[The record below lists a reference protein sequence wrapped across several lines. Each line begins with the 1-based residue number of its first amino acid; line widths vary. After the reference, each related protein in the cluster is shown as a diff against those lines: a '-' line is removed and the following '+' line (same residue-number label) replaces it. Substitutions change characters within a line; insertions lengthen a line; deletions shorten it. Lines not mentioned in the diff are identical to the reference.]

1 MTDTTPDFTPEQAAA
16 ATDPQRQEAP
26 AFGASVPAPLLA
38 GAARAAAGPAQV
50 DVAALEERLNMQIEA
65 LAREVTRLRQGGAAG
80 GVHPLQG
87 TAKAIRDMLA
97 THFLH
102 RPGDDGSAV
111 LRLADDT
118 VDAAANAVESGDTST
133 VRDLAGRL
141 ERAINRAHPGPGDHH
156 WIRQAL
162 DFTRNHL
169 LEAADT
175 VTGPSGGG
183 AAAAIGSSAPPAQVV
198 AGSVTGEVS
207 RQPLPAPGQPPA
219 RGAFPRS

>member
-1 MTDTTPDFTPEQAAA
+1 MTDTATNTDPFTPEQAAA
-16 ATDPQRQEAP
+16 VTDAQRQEQAP
-26 AFGASVPAPLLA
+26 FGTQVPPPLLTDR
-38 GAARAAAGPAQV
+38 ARAAAGPAQV
-50 DVAALEERLNMQIEA
+50 DVAALVAQLQAQIAE
-65 LAREVTRLRQGGAAG
+65 LGKEVRQLRQGAPG
-80 GVHPLQG
+80 GLHPLPG

-102 RPGDDGSAV
+102 RPGDDGAAV

-169 LEAADT
+169 PEAADT
-175 VTGPSGGG
+175 VTGPAAGT
-183 AAAAIGSSAPPAQVV
+183 APAAAIGSDRPPASVV

-207 RQPLPAPGQPPA
+207 RQPLPAG
-219 RGAFPRS
+219 R